1 MLCLP
6 KLVAFGYIQKSLL
19 GAKLPKQINIKYFRM
34 YIIAG
39 LTLQFQISL
48 GEGVFKILNQHFKSD
63 GHQFEENSS
72 KKLFLSIFF
81 QIFHDKKL

>member
-1 MLCLP
+1 
-6 KLVAFGYIQKSLL
+6 
-19 GAKLPKQINIKYFRM
+19 M

-39 LTLQFQISL
+39 LTLQFPISL